1 MCGEIKRRFDQKDLK
16 LVAKVECLLLDSVN
30 GSATMQSSIIPK
42 PILTMYCRRDLDKK
56 SLSLQLRMLQ
66 DIISQYNANSGSVIK
81 KVTSVRMLCEVLNFC
96 KGSKQL
102 LSQVHI
108 LLQLFLT
115 VPVTTATAE
124 RTFSALWRMKT
135 FM

>member
-1 MCGEIKRRFDQKDLK
+1 
-16 LVAKVECLLLDSVN
+16 
-30 GSATMQSSIIPK
+30 
-42 PILTMYCRRDLDKK
+42 
-56 SLSLQLRMLQ
+56 MLP

-124 RTFSALWRMKT
+124 RTFSALQRLKT
-135 FM
+135 FMRTTMAQDRLNHLLLLYCHKVRTDSIDLPKIASEFVLANERRGQYFILCSM